1 MVHWLRNNTVA
12 RWILTIVRVYVGWQW
27 VSAGFEKLSSATW
40 TGAQAGSAISGFLKH
55 AVTLSQGAHPAVQGW
70 YAGFLQVFAIPAAG
84 FFSYLVAWG
93 EFLVGVA
100 LILGV
105 LTTFAALMG
114 AVMNMAYLLAGTTS
128 TNPNLLILEFFILVG
143 GFNAA
148 MYGLDYW
155 VMPKF
160 RKFLHYEVELP
171 TAATRSKHHA

>member
-1 MVHWLRNNTVA
+1 MVQWLRNNTIA

-27 VSAGFEKLSSATW
+27 VSAGFEKVNSAAW

-55 AVTLSQGAHPAVQGW
+55 AVSLSQGVHPSVQGW
-70 YAGFLQVFAIPAAG
+70 YAGFLNAFVIPGSG

-105 LTTFAALMG
+105 FTTFAALMG
-114 AVMNMAYLLAGTTS
+114 SVMNMAYLLAGTTS
-128 TNPNLLILEFFILVG
+128 TNPNLLILEVFILVG

-148 MYGLDYW
+148 LYGLDYW
-155 VMPKF
+155 VMPRF
-160 RKFLHYEVELP
+160 RKLLHYEVELP
-171 TAATRSKHHA
+171 SAASTKRHA